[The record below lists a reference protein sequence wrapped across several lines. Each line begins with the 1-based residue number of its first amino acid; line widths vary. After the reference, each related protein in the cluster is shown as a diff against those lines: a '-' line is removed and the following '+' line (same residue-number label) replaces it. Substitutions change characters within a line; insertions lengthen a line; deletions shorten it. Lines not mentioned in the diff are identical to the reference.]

1 MWTRSSLSL
10 VCTAWRTECSRAQG
24 TWSPVQM
31 GGCRST
37 VWRDMPEVKQAV
49 LTLELNFTEMRE
61 LKSKGKKKQRQLQKT
76 ERRGWSKGEKDPRG
90 FEFFPFSCLRL
101 SLAWATGK
109 VSGGR
114 TQDRLTS
121 SPFCYITLL
130 DTSVLPAKPFFLHLS
145 FPPSSSYSEKFPVS
159 TVLLFL
165 STSALIQFSFKF
177 HFKISCSFQNWM
189 WALTQNNLRNYP
201 LLRTIPA
208 LQPVFPDMGPIPR
221 QQGLL

>member
-37 VWRDMPEVKQAV
+37 VWQDMPEVKQAV

-61 LKSKGKKKQRQLQKT
+61 LKSKGKKKKQRQLQKT
-76 ERRGWSKGEKDPRG
+76 ERRGWRKGEKDPRG
-90 FEFFPFSCLRL
+90 FEFFPFSCLSL
-101 SLAWATGK
+101 SLAWAPGK

-114 TQDRLTS
+114 TQDGLTS

-130 DTSVLPAKPFFLHLS
+130 NTSVLPAKPFFLHLS
-145 FPPSSSYSEKFPVS
+145 FP
-159 TVLLFL
+159 L
-165 STSALIQFSFKF
+165 
-177 HFKISCSFQNWM
+177 
-189 WALTQNNLRNYP
+189 
-201 LLRTIPA
+201 
-208 LQPVFPDMGPIPR
+208 PR
-221 QQGLL
+221 QPTTLHMVESLLACMSEWGWSEIQSPHSPVCSWWTCNMSKKTSLYCFKPLRCWGCLLL